1 MDNLSILLRN
11 QARDMGLCNKWFS
24 EWADESAPHTLIDKF
39 KRGLDFCIERNWPSV
54 KFIRSNFD
62 SALLHNNLIYI
73 DEHIN
78 LSEAPSGIYVINGD
92 CSGTLMF
99 KAWAAATI
107 YVRHTS
113 NIKIIADD
121 FSKICLRLYD
131 ESDAEVVA
139 IEGSSVKL
147 HDYR

>member
-1 MDNLSILLRN
+1 MDNLSILLRS
-11 QARDMGLCNKWFS
+11 QACELGLCNKWFS
-24 EWADESAPHTLIDKF
+24 EWADESDPQTLIDKF

-62 SALLHNNLIYI
+62 STLLHNNLIYV

-99 KAWAAATI
+99 KAWATATI